1 MKIKKYFTTKNVIE
15 GLVIAILLSAF
26 IYIEHFKLLEGFYLL
41 IINSI
46 FALFG
51 FYKLIKA
58 KTAVWF
64 FSGFFISIFWLWW
77 LGVSFYYY
85 KLNYLIIPS
94 ILLIGL
100 LYGAIF
106 LIVALLAK
114 KLSKILENIF
124 PLIDKERF
132 NYALNAIAIF
142 ILSFLSIFS
151 FDWLKLNLIFID
163 TIFGVNLWQFI
174 LILTVLT
181 SFVLTKKWYLLLFI
195 LIAIDFKKP
204 LVLPPNFLK
213 DIKLISTN
221 VDVREKWL
229 AKNQKKYTNFAIDN
243 VVNAIANDKK
253 LIIFPESYLP
263 YFLNLEKEYLD
274 KFLKLSKHITIV
286 IGSLYYGGVNN
297 HRNTAYIIKN
307 NEFFIANKVVLVPF
321 GEANPL
327 PKFLSEYVN
336 KIFFDG
342 AIDYSA
348 DKNFT
353 YIKALNKEYKVA
365 ICYEGTNYKTYQDNP
380 KFLILISNNAWFKP
394 SVEPTL
400 QKILLKYYSKLHDT
414 TIYHSINGSKS
425 YIIMP
430 HSDI

>member
-26 IYIEHFKLLEGFYLL
+26 IYIEHFKALEGYYLL
-41 IINSI
+41 IINSF

-58 KTAVWF
+58 KVAVWF

-85 KLNYLIIPS
+85 NLNYLIIPS

-100 LYGAIF
+100 LYGTIF
-106 LIVALLAK
+106 LTLAIVAK
-114 KLSKILENIF
+114 KFAKILENLF
-124 PLIDKERF
+124 PLIDKEQF
-132 NYALNAIAIF
+132 IYALNALAIF

-163 TIFGVNLWQFI
+163 TIFGVALWQFALI
-174 LILTVLT
+174 LIVLT
-181 SFVLTKKWYLLLFI
+181 SYILTKKWYLLLLIF
-195 LIAIDFKKP
+195 IAIDFKKP
-204 LVLPPNFLK
+204 LELNPNFLK

-221 VDVREKWL
+221 VDVKEKWL
-229 AKNQKKYTNFAIDN
+229 AKNQQKYTRFALDKI
-243 VVNAIANDKK
+243 VNAIANDKK

-274 KFLKLSKHITIV
+274 KFLKLSNHITIV

-297 HRNTAYIIKN
+297 HKNTAYIISKN
-307 NEFFIANKVVLVPF
+307 SYQIANKVVLVPF

-327 PKFLSEYVN
+327 PKFLSKYVN

-348 DKNFT
+348 DNNFT
-353 YIKALNKEYKVA
+353 YIKALNKKYKVA
-365 ICYEGTNYKTYQDNP
+365 ICYEGTNKKTYQDNP
-380 KFLILISNNAWFKP
+380 KYLILISNNAWFKP
-394 SVEPTL
+394 SIEPVL
-400 QKILLKYYSKLHDT
+400 QKLLLKYYSRLHET

-430 HSDI
+430 HLD